1 MPSLSRFA
9 ALIEPSIGASAKAHG
24 QPLSFHYQ
32 PLAWPT
38 QGVAQVL
45 GQLCIEGYAIVSL
58 DGMIADSRR
67 RMVDGLKVEADSQY
81 FLRGLDQA
89 VLVVHGRHSQEDDAK
104 AEQRRR
110 LILTHS
116 VADLGQ
122 HPTLPNA
129 LFWNP
134 AGIPFL
140 EACGRC
146 GLIEGTVAVTGG
158 TNVFGLFL
166 ELGFDAFHLSRSA
179 RIRLPGGRPVF
190 PQVPTQT
197 PEDVLKG
204 HGLMAGHVEV
214 LDAQAGVSV
223 VTWGRQP

>member
-1 MPSLSRFA
+1 M
-9 ALIEPSIGASAKAHG
+9 
-24 QPLSFHYQ
+24 
-32 PLAWPT
+32 
-38 QGVAQVL
+38 L

-158 TNVFGLFL
+158 TSVFGLFL

-179 RIRLPGGRPVF
+179 RVHLPGGRPVF

-204 HGLMAGHVEV
+204 HGLMAGPVEV

-223 VTWGRQP
+223 VTWMRQP